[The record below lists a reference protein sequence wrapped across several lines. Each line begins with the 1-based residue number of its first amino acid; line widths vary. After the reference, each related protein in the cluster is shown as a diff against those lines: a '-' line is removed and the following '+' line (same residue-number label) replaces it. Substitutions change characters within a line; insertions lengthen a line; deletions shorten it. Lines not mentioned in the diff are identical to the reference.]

1 MSLGSGNY
9 DYSAG
14 ILPGTTGQVD
24 LGAPGAAGGT
34 GAGLGTGTGKYG
46 YQTVQGGG
54 MSSNPFVA
62 AWQWLNEPFKSPMP
76 PVDIFLLVGVVL
88 ASVFLWGLI
97 LYHVRIAA
105 EAI

>member
-1 MSLGSGNY
+1 MFKS

-14 ILPGTTGQVD
+14 ILPGTTGNLD
-24 LGAPGAAGGT
+24 PGAVGAAGET
-34 GAGLGTGTGKYG
+34 GGAIGTGTGKYG

-62 AWQWLNEPFKSPMP
+62 AWQWLNEPFKTPMP
-76 PVDIFLLVGVVL
+76 PFDIFLLVGVALVSL
-88 ASVFLWGLI
+88 LMWNMI
-97 LYHVRIAA
+97 LFHVRVAA